1 MLSLAGIPQARI
13 GPFQFHD
20 NGTVTLA
27 NRPLSCSVM
36 ILDNDGAAR
45 TMSRDE
51 TFGCTDA
58 FVSDM
63 LIFHDN
69 RLLSQPN
76 AVYSGDD
83 CRAQMAVK
91 TLLRV
96 LSHRHVRRYLR
107 SGPFALQLTDL
118 HASNIFVDEEWNVTG
133 LVDLE
138 WICAL
143 PLESGDAPGAETKG
157 VWFWHCISSANAMYL
172 LLESHLC
179 PPVSLSSEAEAAVS
193 TFWCW
198 DAEDAVWNKLTG
210 KEAYDDPGFSHF
222 NSQRSPTYG
231 HSGEYAPDYS
241 QNYGQA
247 YPQPAVNQPSYMQ
260 PAYAE
265 NANLNTSFDQ
275 GYAHRQGLT
284 PSAPS
289 RSVHRDSMGFIKTK
303 WSAAFMGV
311 TTLQAI
317 ICLVF
322 EAYVFGKFQTSLGEH
337 RDLPKVQSQYKTIP
351 TFLTLFIF
359 GFLYELVVVWDAL
372 RMKNT
377 IQVIGVCIAN
387 LALLVY
393 TAIQIEQIQT
403 AITILGEFNALKP
416 ETLSTELWGDVKPY
430 LVAIPA
436 VIGLATVCMGF
447 IAWKL
452 YQEFAWDILKNIGA
466 DYRMKKRFLHYQI
479 YIALLKFDFF
489 FFLGFIIQFVVVVAQ
504 KTDPEFALTIA
515 TIPITIGILL
525 AAAYFTR
532 KENKPGMFVVI
543 ILYLGG
549 LSYFIFKLVRIYQ
562 PDHKDSYQAVR
573 RSLTAFAVITIL
585 LIILTIINAIICLR
599 NFDNGLKAHL
609 ISSRKVEE
617 KPDAHS
623 ISLHD
628 VKPQLPS
635 RMTID

>member
-1 MLSLAGIPQARI
+1 MEELDGGLSQEI
-13 GPFQFHD
+13 
-20 NGTVTLA
+20 
-27 NRPLSCSVM
+27 
-36 ILDNDGAAR
+36 
-45 TMSRDE
+45 
-51 TFGCTDA
+51 CTDA
-58 FVSDM
+58 FVPDKVT
-63 LIFHDN
+63 FHDD
-69 RLLSQPN
+69 RFISQPN
-76 AVYSGDD
+76 AVYSETAG
-83 CRAQMAVK
+83 RRQMAVK
-91 TLLRV
+91 ALLRGV
-96 LSHRHVRRYLR
+96 LSHRHVRRDLR
-107 SGPFALQLTDL
+107 NGPFVLP
-118 HASNIFVDEEWNVTG
+118 
-133 LVDLE
+133 
-138 WICAL
+138 
-143 PLESGDAPGAETKG
+143 PLETHRSPY
-157 VWFWHCISSANAMYL
+157 W
-172 LLESHLC
+172 
-179 PPVSLSSEAEAAVS
+179 
-193 TFWCW
+193 
-198 DAEDAVWNKLTG
+198 LTG
-210 KEAYDDPGFSHF
+210 CSIDDVAGDEYGNCDEIRREFMKVFEELPVGV
-222 NSQRSPTYG
+222 NQSPILATSPSYG
-231 HSGEYAPDYS
+231 HSGEFAPDYS
-241 QNYGQA
+241 KNYGQA
-247 YPQPAVNQPSYMQ
+247 YPQPALNQPSYMQ

-265 NANLNTSFDQ
+265 NANLNDSFDQ

-289 RSVHRDSMGFIKTK
+289 RSVHRDRMGFVKTK
-303 WSAAFMGV
+303 WSAAYMGV

-322 EAYVFGKFQTSLGEH
+322 EAYVFAKFQTSLGKQLNDSE
-337 RDLPKVQSQYKTIP
+337 VQSQYKTIP

-393 TAIQIEQIQT
+393 TAIQIEQIET
-403 AITILGEFNALKP
+403 AIRTLGNHNALKASVP
-416 ETLSTELWGDVKPY
+416 APELWADVKPY
-430 LVAIPA
+430 LVAIPG
-436 VIGLATVCMGF
+436 VIGFATLCMAF
-447 IAWKL
+447 ISWKL

-504 KTDPEFALTIA
+504 KSDPEFALTIA

-525 AAAYFTR
+525 AAAFFTR
-532 KENKPGMFVVI
+532 RENKPGMIVVI

-549 LSYFIFKLVRIYQ
+549 LTYFIFKLVRIYQ
-562 PDHKDSYQAVR
+562 PSHKESYFAVR

-585 LIILTIINAIICLR
+585 LIILTIINAIVCLR

-609 ISSRKVEE
+609 ISTRKVEE